1 VKLAVVV
8 QRYGSAIHG
17 GAERHARYLAE
28 HLIHHADVE
37 VLTTCA
43 SSDMSWENEFSSGI
57 ETINGVQVRR
67 FRVSS
72 PPSASTVTR
81 RTDRVFR
88 QTHSIADELR
98 WLEGQAPISQPLLRH
113 LRKHG
118 ETYEFCLFVGY
129 RSCHTYYGAYAV
141 GPRSI
146 VIPHADAGPSIG
158 ARIFVDLF
166 RGARAVLYDC
176 PEEQSLVQRITANQ
190 GVPAFVVGAGAD
202 VAQNPQPARFRQKR
216 NIRGPFAIY
225 IGRLDERRCGNL
237 FASFAGYS
245 EARGS
250 GLSLVVVGE
259 GPLAV
264 PPHPRIKHVGA
275 LDDAEKFDAMAA
287 AETVVI
293 PADDQGVSRT
303 ALEAWALGKPVLAN
317 GSSKAMTGLC
327 VRSNGGLCY
336 AGTHEF
342 TGMLQALEQNRWLNA
357 SLGKNGRQYVR
368 DHYDWRVVERKYHD
382 ILAQLRNNPPRAGLP
397 PIAGWV
403 ARRRRELLPT
413 ADVVR
418 SVA

>member
-8 QRYGSAIHG
+8 QRYGPAIHG

-28 HLIHHADVE
+28 HLIHHTDVE

-43 SSDMSWENEFSSGI
+43 SSDISWENEFSSGS

-72 PPSASTVTR
+72 PPSASTVTQ

-113 LRKHG
+113 LRKYG

-129 RSCHTYYGAYAV
+129 RTCHTYYGAHAV

-146 VIPHADAGPSIG
+146 VIPHADAEPSIG
-158 ARIFVDLF
+158 ARIFADVF
-166 RGARAVLYDC
+166 RGARAILYDC
-176 PEEQSLVQRITANQ
+176 PEEQSLVQGITANQ
-190 GVPAFVVGAGAD
+190 GVPNFVVGAGAD
-202 VAQNPQPARFRQKR
+202 VAQNPLPARFRQKR

-225 IGRLDERRCGNL
+225 IGRVDDRRCGNL
-237 FASFAGYS
+237 FASFTGYS
-245 EARGS
+245 GARGS

-264 PPHPRIKHVGA
+264 PAHPRIKHVGA
-275 LDDAEKFDAMAA
+275 LDDTEKFDAMAA
-287 AETVVI
+287 AEIVVI
-293 PADDQGVSRT
+293 PADNQGVSRT

-317 GSSKAMTGLC
+317 RSSKAMTGLC

-336 AGTHEF
+336 AGTDEF
-342 TGMLQALEQNRWLNA
+342 TGMLQALEQNRWLNT

-368 DHYDWRVVERKYHD
+368 DHYDWRVIERKYHD
-382 ILAQLRNNPPRAGLP
+382 ILAQLRNNPPRTGMS
-397 PIAGWV
+397 PIAGWM
-403 ARRRRELLPT
+403 ARRRRELSPT
-413 ADVVR
+413 AEVVR